1 MEIREALQRFV
12 NYMRYERNFSP
23 LSIGNY
29 SDDITI
35 LINFLTPPGVK
46 TPPLSEVDHAVLREY
61 VAYLYG
67 RNLTKPT
74 IARKIAALRT
84 FFKFC
89 VREGYASH
97 NPAKLLPTPK
107 RPIRVPRVQTAEE
120 ISNFLDRLPGGK
132 SPNPVQESHRTSS
145 ADSRDIRHRQV
156 PIRNRAMLE
165 FLYACGMRV
174 SELTGLN
181 LSDIDRK
188 SQMLRVLGKGR
199 KQRVIPFGG
208 QAALALDAY
217 LPVRQELLEFLK
229 LKNPDYNA
237 VFLNHRGQRLT
248 ARNVH
253 RAVQKYC
260 KLMHPDWHLHPHS
273 FRHAFAT
280 HLLGD
285 GADLRAIQELLGHA
299 SLSTT
304 QRYTQASIEQLMKV
318 YDKAHPHS

>member
-1 MEIREALQRFV
+1 MEIRDALQHFV

-23 LSIGNY
+23 HSISNY
-29 SDDITI
+29 SDDISI
-35 LINFLTPPGVK
+35 LIDFLTPPGVK
-46 TPPLSEVDHAVLREY
+46 TPPLSDVDHAVLREY

-67 RNLTKPT
+67 RKLTKPT

-89 VREGYASH
+89 VREDYASH

-120 ISNFLDRLPGGK
+120 MSNFLDRLPGGK
-132 SPNPVQESHRTSS
+132 SPNPVQETHKTRSTRG
-145 ADSRDIRHRQV
+145 RDIRDRQIPV
-156 PIRNRAMLE
+156 RNRAMLE

-174 SELTGLN
+174 SELVGLN
-181 LSDIDRK
+181 LGDIDRK

-199 KQRVIPFGG
+199 KQRVIPFGD

-217 LPVRQELLEFLK
+217 VPVRQELLELPR
-229 LKNPDYNA
+229 LKNPDYDA
-237 VFLNHRGQRLT
+237 VFLNSFGRRLS

-260 KLMHPDWHLHPHS
+260 QLMHPDWHLHPHS

-304 QRYTQASIEQLMKV
+304 QRYTQATIEQLMKV